1 MFILAALVC
10 LSVAAAVGGLFLL
23 LAPNR
28 LGQRLHTIGNPTDKP
43 TDKPDWSVTVA
54 QAIGPFA
61 GIMAPSGDWEHAPLR
76 LRFINAG
83 WRREDAR
90 LIYFGAKTVLPLAL
104 ALSIYALLRTF
115 SSFEEMTVM
124 MCLMIGALVGCYL
137 PNLVL
142 GVKLRERKRTIFEN
156 FPDCADLMLVC
167 VEAGLGLDAALVR
180 ITDEIRLSCAALAE
194 ELHLTNLQ
202 LRAGASRTQSLR
214 NLALRTGIEEIG
226 TFATML
232 AQSDK
237 FGTSIGESLRVFSED
252 LRHKRQVRAE
262 EHAAK
267 VPTKMLIPLVLF
279 IFPAILMVILGPAI
293 IVIVRTIGPI
303 LSAS

>member
-1 MFILAALVC
+1 VFVLAALVFF
-10 LSVAAAVGGLFLL
+10 SVAAAVGGLFLL
-23 LAPNR
+23 LVPSR
-28 LGQRLHTIGNPTDKP
+28 LVQRLHTIGHPADKP
-43 TDKPDWSVTVA
+43 GWSVTVA

-104 ALSIYALLRTF
+104 ALAVYVPLRAF
-115 SSFEEMTVM
+115 ASLEEVTVM

-142 GVKLRERKRTIFEN
+142 ALKLSERKRTIFDS
-156 FPDCADLMLVC
+156 FPDAADLMLVC
-167 VEAGLGLDAALVR
+167 VEAGLGLDAALAK
-180 ITDEIRLSCAALAE
+180 ITDEIRLSSPALAE
-194 ELHLTNLQ
+194 ELHLTNLEM
-202 LRAGASRTQSLR
+202 RAGASRAQSLR

-279 IFPAILMVILGPAI
+279 IFPAILMVVLGPAM
-293 IVIVRTIGPI
+293 IVIIRTIGPI
-303 LSAS
+303 LSSR